1 MKRTQVFTFIMAIV
15 WTLIGGFVIFY
26 ASRGGLNGKGLLL
39 IMLAVVPIALNWML
53 WIRTR

>member
-1 MKRTQVFTFIMAIV
+1 MKRTQVFTFIMVIV

-26 ASRGGLNGKGLLL
+26 ASRGGLNGKGLLR
-39 IMLAVVPIALNWML
+39 IMLAVVAISLNWMR